1 MVDMT
6 STSLLTPPE
15 PAKLGGDELTAEL
28 AALRLERDALT
39 HKLARLGNAT
49 HALASELAA
58 TRRALRS
65 ERDRVTQLMGE
76 NARLRAGIPE

>member
-6 STSLLTPPE
+6 STTLLTPPE
-15 PAKLGGDELTAEL
+15 HAALEDGPAEEL
-28 AALRLERDALT
+28 AALQLERDALT

-65 ERDRVTQLMGE
+65 ERDRVAQLTAE
-76 NARLRAGIPE
+76 NARLRAGSPR